1 MIMISWYR
9 TMIYCLYWSHLLW
22 WNPQGDCPQIY
33 LLIRFNAGQ
42 DKEYSWKSS
51 FSEFL
56 VEKKSEVLSGN
67 IIYNLRSFIPVV
79 VQFAVL
85 PTNYQDTLYF
95 YSNPRRKE
103 AKHLLKLMETFP
115 FLHCSYSIHTTYIND
130 LTMGWQNLNPLS
142 HHNATLAQLARPSG
156 EILNY
161 LLSH

>member
-1 MIMISWYR
+1 M
-9 TMIYCLYWSHLLW
+9 
-22 WNPQGDCPQIY
+22 QGKTKNIPEKVLFQNFW
-33 LLIRFNAGQ
+33 LRRSL
-42 DKEYSWKSS
+42 KSS
-51 FSEFL
+51 
-56 VEKKSEVLSGN
+56 VEILY
-67 IIYNLRSFIPVV
+67 YNLRSFIPVV